1 MFLPR
6 TASTTSLS
14 TLSSFRT
21 TDTHARPILPGSSIG
36 WSNAT
41 TASSTINVSAQVHY
55 SLLASRYR
63 LLSAQKG
70 LGIAAGAHGSIEQG
84 LKRATKGEGSS
95 TSRASGG
102 PSDGAKK
109 AATADLQNLFAG
121 TRARAISGA
130 SQAGPSSAPLTAVQ
144 TSDPVQDLA
153 RRAGKSAASH
163 GIRHGST
170 RNYAKER
177 LKVQEV
183 TEEVIEA
190 ATDTGRLKWEAK
202 VSGSFQKC
210 LSVSFD

>member
-1 MFLPR
+1 M
-6 TASTTSLS
+6 
-14 TLSSFRT
+14 
-21 TDTHARPILPGSSIG
+21 
-36 WSNAT
+36 
-41 TASSTINVSAQVHY
+41 HY

-70 LGIAAGAHGSIEQG
+70 LGIAAGAQG
-84 LKRATKGEGSS
+84 LVEQKLNGKTKGEGNSS
-95 TSRASGG
+95 GSTAAG
-102 PSDGAKK
+102 PSDGTKK

-121 TRARAISGA
+121 TRARATSTA

-153 RRAGKSAASH
+153 RDTKRSAASH
-163 GIRHGST
+163 GARHGST

-202 VSGSFQKC
+202 VSGR
-210 LSVSFD
+210 LR